1 MPQARLGTTQH
12 ACVYVWKTY
21 LLVVL
26 VLLTPHPEGGEHFD
40 LSSSQDMSAK
50 THENRTQDTH
60 NDALSHAHA
69 QNIDGTQE
77 AGICATRMP
86 RRQTICAVCCH
97 AAPVLCFCLF
107 SELSS
112 INRVAVDQEQKRR
125 RPLLTLIK
133 IIVDLKT
140 LHFFSIKYRY

>member
-1 MPQARLGTTQH
+1 MHGMPQARLGTTQH

-107 SELSS
+107 SEPLFAMMDPTRFNKQDLSW
-112 INRVAVDQEQKRR
+112 VKFDEV
-125 RPLLTLIK
+125 
-133 IIVDLKT
+133 VV
-140 LHFFSIKYRY
+140 